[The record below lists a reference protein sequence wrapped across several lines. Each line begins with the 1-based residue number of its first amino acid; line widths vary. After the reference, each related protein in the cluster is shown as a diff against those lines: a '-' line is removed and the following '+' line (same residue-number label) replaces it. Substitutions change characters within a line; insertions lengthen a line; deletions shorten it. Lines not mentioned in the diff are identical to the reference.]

1 VSSLMASLLALQ
13 EGTPRNPT
21 IILVIYVVAFIG
33 IMWFVIIAPQRRI
46 QRKHQ
51 EMIGAVKKGDEV
63 MTEGGILGTVVHLGD
78 DRLTLKT
85 GENTRVTVAR
95 AKIARVM
102 SADTGAQA

>member
-1 VSSLMASLLALQ
+1 MISLMASLLAAQ
-13 EGTPRNPT
+13 EGAPRNPT

-51 EMIGAVKKGDEV
+51 DMIAAVKKGDEV
-63 MTEGGILGTVVHLGD
+63 MTEGGILGTVVHLAD

-85 GENTRVTVAR
+85 GENTRITVAR

-102 SADTGAQA
+102 STEAPA